1 MKQRTQA
8 DDLKDQIKL
17 LDLKLRWEVF
27 HSPNFVTK
35 KQKEIYDE
43 ICELRSILYNIM

>member
-17 LDLKLRWEVF
+17 L
-27 HSPNFVTK
+27 K
-35 KQKEIYDE
+35 KELQASEQTSSEIEQE
-43 ICELRSILYNIM
+43 IMELRSILYNIR

>member
-17 LDLKLRWEVF
+17 LELDLNSVNPKLVP
-27 HSPNFVTK
+27 SYCY
-35 KQKEIYDE
+35 EIEQE
-43 ICELRSILYNIM
+43 IMELKSILYNIR

>member
-17 LDLKLRWEVF
+17 LELDLNSVNSKTCPIYCYEL
-27 HSPNFVTK
+27 
-35 KQKEIYDE
+35 KQEIM
-43 ICELRSILYNIM
+43 ELRSILFNIR